1 MAPAIDS
8 PPHGIRPARLTPV
21 VVAALTLLASP
32 IGAAQLGVTDR
43 PPAARPLMVVSG
55 LDASVPFSSPRS
67 IAIDFRHKEIYV
79 ANTGGHRIEIFD
91 FKGNV
96 RGQFVHRVLTPEG
109 DSVDGLPRGLALDG
123 SGHLLVVDQLA
134 GYVDV
139 LDYRG
144 YSVGRLELPLQN
156 GNINDGPG
164 AVTVTRGGLILVATR
179 GDSGRVHQFAPDFT
193 SLGAWGA
200 PGTGPGRLTGVM
212 GMAATPDGRVVIVSP
227 TTEFAVQVFSEN
239 GRFVLGFGRHEIGEG
254 NFSFPSGVA
263 VTNDGRIWV
272 TDELRQVVQV
282 FDSSGKYVGAVGS
295 GGRAPGEFMYPSAL
309 ASDGDSLLAVAER
322 VGNRFQLFKVQ

>member
-1 MAPAIDS
+1 MTLTSDN
-8 PPHGIRPARLTPV
+8 PPRSSDPARLAPV
-21 VVAALTLLASP
+21 VLAALALLTGSTR
-32 IGAAQLGVTDR
+32 AAETGTQDR
-43 PPAARPLMVVSG
+43 PPAARPLLVVSG
-55 LDASVPFSSPRS
+55 LDASVPFSYPRS
-67 IAIDFRHKEIYV
+67 IAIDFLHKEIYV
-79 ANTGGHRIEIFD
+79 ANTAGHRIQIFD
-91 FKGNV
+91 FSGNV
-96 RGQFVHRVLTPEG
+96 RGQYVHRVRTPEG

-134 GYVDV
+134 SYVDV

-144 YSVGRLELPLQN
+144 YSVGRLELPLQR

-164 AVTVTRGGLILVATR
+164 AVTVTRAGLILVATR

-193 SLGAWGA
+193 RLGAWGV
-200 PGTGPGRLTGVM
+200 PGSEPGRLTGVM
-212 GMAATPDGRVVIVSP
+212 GMAVTPDGSVVIVSP

-239 GRFVLGFGRHEIGEG
+239 GRFIQGFGRHEIGEG

-282 FDSSGKYVGAVGS
+282 FDASGKYVGAVGS
-295 GGRAPGEFMYPSAL
+295 GGRAPGEFLYPSAL